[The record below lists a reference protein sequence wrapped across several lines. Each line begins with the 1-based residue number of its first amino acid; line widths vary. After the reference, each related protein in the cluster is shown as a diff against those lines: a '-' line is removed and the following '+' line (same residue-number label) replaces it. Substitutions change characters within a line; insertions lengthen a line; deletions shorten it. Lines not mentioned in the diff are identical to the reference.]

1 MKANI
6 LKEINGNYYPIEI
19 DVPDEEVVDNRSYEE
34 KVIEL
39 IRQKY
44 DINQELAIQRQRDTK
59 PEEFQKYFEYCE
71 FCKKQIKEGL

>member
-6 LKEINGNYYPIEI
+6 LKEINGKYYPIEI
-19 DVPDEEVVDNRSYEE
+19 DVPDEKVVDNRSYEE

-59 PEEFQKYFEYCE
+59 PEEFQEYFNYCE
-71 FCKKQIKEGL
+71 ECKAKVKEEL

>member
-6 LKEINGNYYPIEI
+6 LKEINGKYYPIEI
-19 DVPDEEVVDNRSYEE
+19 DVSDEEVVDNRSYEE